1 MGLHGPGPSCLAGRR
16 RHEPESSGKAG
27 AADEVTWLLN
37 GGRCVRSVHGPGKG
51 RYGMQPRDTQ
61 VTLVLFLG
69 RGRIG

>member
-1 MGLHGPGPSCLAGRR
+1 MCALF
-16 RHEPESSGKAG
+16 
-27 AADEVTWLLN
+27 
-37 GGRCVRSVHGPGKG
+37 VHGPGKG